1 MRNQADLDSSS
12 TPNHLNLTRTDIQEE
27 EHVDKKGG
35 PMVMCKCN
43 KSIMILEGKSYF
55 LVFTLKNFLVE

>member
-35 PMVMCKCN
+35 LMVMCN
-43 KSIMILEGKSYF
+43 KSIMILEGKSHF
-55 LVFTLKNFLVE
+55 LVFTL

>member
-27 EHVDKKGG
+27 HVDKKGG
-35 PMVMCKCN
+35 LVMCN
-43 KSIMILEGKSYF
+43 KRIMILKEKVTF
-55 LVFTLKNFLVE
+55 

>member
-35 PMVMCKCN
+35 LMVMCN
-43 KSIMILEGKSYF
+43 KSIMILEGKSHF
-55 LVFTLKNFLVE
+55 LVFTLKNFPVE